1 MAGSS
6 ARSMGRRSFVARL
19 AQGTVLGAFAI
30 DERLQRSV
38 ACWLQRAE
46 DDLAG
51 TSPYHMAIFGDS
63 IAWGQGLRDEQKY
76 STLVQNWLAQRL
88 SGQNVVKWTF
98 AHSGAVIG
106 PDAHDNLRPVAGEVP
121 VPYPSVLA
129 QLSNSTSYLAHH
141 PATDADHAAPVSPEN
156 ISLVLVNGGINDVNV
171 RDILT
176 VDPTIT
182 DKERWIRGLARH
194 RCVERMRDQLL
205 PRLLSTFPN
214 AQVIVTGYYAIVSP
228 DTRLGD
234 LEKLLDELG
243 LLGELGSLGVTD
255 LVRNNLASQCAAFAD
270 ETAAGLSEV
279 VPRAQPL
286 QVVASAATSSTV
298 RRPDAPAVA
307 ALQGQGQ
314 PQPPGRAHFVDF
326 RMATDEAFGASHT
339 KLWGL
344 PASDPLAAER
354 EQECN
359 VLGASVD
366 HLTCIEASA
375 GHPNVDG
382 ARLLAERIINRI
394 ACIMTAAR
402 LPVVGDI
409 QQIKDRCLRL

>member
-1 MAGSS
+1 MTG
-6 ARSMGRRSFVARL
+6 SMGRRGFIARL
-19 AQGTVLGAFAI
+19 AQGTMLGAVAI
-30 DERLQRSV
+30 DGRLHRSV
-38 ACWLQRAE
+38 AHWLQHAE
-46 DDLAG
+46 HADLARS
-51 TSPYHMAIFGDS
+51 SPHHIVIFGDS
-63 IAWGQGLRDEQKY
+63 IAWGQGLREEQKY

-88 SGQNVVKWTF
+88 SGQRIVKWTF

-106 PDAHDNLRPVAGEVP
+106 PDANDNLSPVAGEVP

-141 PATDADHAAPVSPEN
+141 PETDADHAAPVSPESV
-156 ISLVLVNGGINDVNV
+156 SLVLVNGGINDVNV

-176 VDPTIT
+176 VDPTIA
-182 DKERWIRGLARH
+182 DPESWIRGLARH
-194 RCVERMRDQLL
+194 RCVERMQDQLL

-243 LLGELGSLGVTD
+243 LLGELGALGVTE
-255 LVRNNLASQCAAFAD
+255 LVRKKLASQCAAFAD
-270 ETAAGLSEV
+270 ETTAGLSDV

-286 QVVASAATSSTV
+286 QVIASASTSSAV

-326 RMATDEAFGASHT
+326 RMASDEAFGASQT

-344 PASDPLAAER
+344 PASDPLAVER

-359 VLGASVD
+359 LLGASVD

-382 ARLLAERIINRI
+382 ARLLADRIIKRI
-394 ACIMTAAR
+394 SCIMTGGKLR
-402 LPVVGDI
+402 LPGATT
-409 QQIKDRCLRL
+409 QIDCVRS